1 MPLTDTAIRSAKP
14 GATPFKISDGGGLH
28 LLVQPKGARLWRLAY
43 RFAGKQKTLALGAY
57 PTVSLAK
64 ARDGRENAKKLLAEG
79 IDPSV
84 RKRRER
90 LTAKVS
96 ANTTLRGVALEWLEN
111 QRHALNPKH
120 ADGILR
126 RLEADL
132 FPALGT
138 RPIAD
143 IDAQEFLQVL
153 RRVEA
158 RGALEQARKLR
169 QTFGQIIRYAILSGR
184 AKHDFT
190 TALKGALKPKGR
202 ERHHTAMPREEMPA
216 FLQSLDTYDGDPR
229 TAIALRL
236 IVLTMTR
243 TTELRAAQWSEFES
257 LDGSEPLWRVP
268 AERMKM
274 KTEHLVPLQPQAVAV
289 LKELRAMPGAG
300 NSPCLFPSPSREGFM
315 SNNTMLYGLYRL
327 GFHSRATVH
336 GFRGL
341 ASTIL
346 NEMGFNSDWIERQ
359 LAHDERDQVRGAYNS
374 AQYLPGRRAMLLRWA
389 DWLDEAK
396 RTGKTVVAV
405 AREAA

>member
-1 MPLTDTAIRSAKP
+1 MPLTDTAVRGAKP
-14 GATPFKISDGGGLH
+14 GLSPYKVSDGGGLH
-28 LLVQPKGARLWRLAY
+28 LLVQPNGARLWRLAY

-64 ARDGRENAKKLLAEG
+64 AREGRENAKKQLADG
-79 IDPSV
+79 IDPSLK
-84 RKRRER
+84 KRRER

-96 ANTTLRGVALEWLEN
+96 ANTTLKGVAIEWLN
-111 QRHALNPKH
+111 NRRQALNAEY
-120 ADGILR
+120 ADEILR
-126 RLEADL
+126 RLEADI

-138 RPIAD
+138 RPIAE
-143 IDAQEFLQVL
+143 IDAQELLQVL
-153 RRVEA
+153 RRVEK

-169 QTFGQIIRYAILSGR
+169 QTVGQVVRYAILTGR

-202 ERHHTAMPREEMPA
+202 ERHHTAMPREDLPS
-216 FLQSLDTYDGDPR
+216 FLRALNNYDGDPR

-243 TTELRAAQWSEFES
+243 TTEMRAAQWSEFEN
-257 LDGSEPLWRVP
+257 LDGTEPLWRIP
-268 AERMKM
+268 ADRMKM
-274 KTEHLVPLQPQAVAV
+274 KTEHLVPLPSQAVAA
-289 LKELRAMPGAG
+289 LQELRALPGAG
-300 NSPCLFPSPSREGFM
+300 NSKCLFPSPSREGFM

-346 NEMGFNSDWIERQ
+346 NEMGFNADWIERQ

-374 AQYLPGRRAMLLRWA
+374 AQYLPGRRAMLQRWA
-389 DWLDEAK
+389 EWLDEAK
-396 RTGKTVVAV
+396 TTGRTVVAV
-405 AREAA
+405 TREAA

>member
-1 MPLTDTAIRSAKP
+1 MPLTDSAIRSAKP
-14 GATPFKISDGGGLH
+14 SETPFKISDGGGLH
-28 LLVQPKGARLWRLAY
+28 LLVQPNGARLWRLAY

-57 PTVSLAK
+57 PTISLAK
-64 ARDGRENAKKLLAEG
+64 AREGRENAKKQLADG

-84 RKRRER
+84 KKRRER

-96 ANTTLRGVALEWLEN
+96 ANTTLKGVALEWLNN
-111 QRHALNPKH
+111 QRQALNSEY
-120 ADGILR
+120 ADEILR
-126 RLEADL
+126 RLEADI

-143 IDAQEFLQVL
+143 IDAQELLQVL
-153 RRVEA
+153 RRVEK

-169 QTFGQIIRYAILSGR
+169 QTVGQVVRYAILTGR

-202 ERHHTAMPREEMPA
+202 ERHHTAMPREDLPT
-216 FLQSLDTYDGDPR
+216 FLRALNTYDGDPR

-243 TTELRAAQWSEFES
+243 TTELRAAQWSEFEN
-257 LDGSEPLWRVP
+257 LDGSDPLWRIP
-268 AERMKM
+268 AVRMKM
-274 KTEHLVPLQPQAVAV
+274 KTEHLVPLQPQAVAA
-289 LKELRAMPGAG
+289 LAELRAMPGAG

-315 SNNTMLYGLYRL
+315 SNNTMLFGLYRM
-327 GFHSRATVH
+327 GYHSRATVH

-374 AQYLPGRRAMLLRWA
+374 AQYLPGRRAMLQRWA

-396 RTGKTVVAV
+396 QAGKTIVAV

>member
-1 MPLTDTAIRSAKP
+1 MPLTDTAIRNAKP
-14 GATPFKISDGGGLH
+14 GATSFKISDGGGLH
-28 LLVQPKGARLWRLAY
+28 MLVQPNGARLWRLAY

-64 ARDGRENAKKLLAEG
+64 AREGRDCAKKLLADG
-79 IDPSV
+79 VDPSV
-84 RKRRER
+84 KKRRER

-96 ANTTLRGVALEWLEN
+96 ANTTLKGVALEWLN
-111 QRHALNPKH
+111 NKRHALNSDY
-120 ADGILR
+120 ADEILR
-126 RLEADL
+126 RLDADI

-143 IDAQEFLQVL
+143 IDAQELLQVL
-153 RRVEA
+153 RRVEK

-169 QTFGQIIRYAILSGR
+169 QTVGQVVRYAILTGR

-190 TALKGALKPKGR
+190 TALKGALMPKGR
-202 ERHHTAMPREEMPA
+202 ERHHTAMPREDLPT
-216 FLQSLDTYDGDPR
+216 FLRALDTYDGDPR

-243 TTELRAAQWSEFES
+243 TTELRAAQWPEFEN
-257 LDGSEPLWRVP
+257 LDGAEPLWRIP

-274 KTEHLVPLQPQAVAV
+274 KTEHLVPLPPQAVAA
-289 LKELRAMPGAG
+289 LQELRALPGAG
-300 NSPCLFPSPSREGFM
+300 NCPCLFPSPSREGFM
-315 SNNTMLYGLYRL
+315 SNNTMLFGLYRL

-346 NEMGFNSDWIERQ
+346 NETGFNSDWIERQ

-374 AQYLPGRRAMLLRWA
+374 AQYLSGRRTMLQWWA
-389 DWLDEAK
+389 DWLEQIKA
-396 RTGKTVVAV
+396 TGRVVV
-405 AREAA
+405 LAREAAA